1 MTITFIFR
9 KEFIMKKKRTFLGL
23 LVDVLLTLITGGWWL
38 VWLLIKKL
46 RS

>member
-1 MTITFIFR
+1 
-9 KEFIMKKKRTFLGL
+9 MKKRGCFGL
-23 LVDVLLTLITGGWWL
+23 LVDLGLTLITGGWWL